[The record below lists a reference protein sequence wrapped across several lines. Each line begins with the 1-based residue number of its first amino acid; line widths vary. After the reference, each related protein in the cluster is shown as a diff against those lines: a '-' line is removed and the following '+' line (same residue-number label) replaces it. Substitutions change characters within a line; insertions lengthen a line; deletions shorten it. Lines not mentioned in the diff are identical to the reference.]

1 MWDPHHII
9 LMSGADT
16 PREKPV
22 GARRSR
28 PSTVSLA
35 SFTGGNVTASCS
47 VWELQMSLQSN
58 RFLTT
63 AQIFWV
69 NPFEPINDYK
79 IIEPFW
85 NQCFF
90 FCLFSLKVFFL
101 PSRPASTSSSTSSSL
116 VGSSHWPQEARTR
129 RSSEC
134 ASTSSSC
141 PFASSSRRRTKAPAP
156 SHKRRC
162 VCPRRRWRASTCLSP
177 SALVFVRP
185 CL

>member
-69 NPFEPINDYK
+69 NPFEPINDYE

-90 FCLFSLKVFFL
+90 SACFHWKCSFCPPGQRVHLQVHHPVSSALLIGHRRPERGGVQSVHPRALHVHSLL
-101 PSRPASTSSSTSSSL
+101 PLAGEQRHQP
-116 VGSSHWPQEARTR
+116 
-129 RSSEC
+129 
-134 ASTSSSC
+134 
-141 PFASSSRRRTKAPAP
+141 RRTNAGV
-156 SHKRRC
+156 C
-162 VCPRRRWRASTCLSP
+162 VS
-177 SALVFVRP
+177 
-185 CL
+185 